1 MSCLIRSAIHG
12 LQGLHTDG
20 FGCISRPSASRFSS
34 MSMGGSNE
42 PPSPFSSIGI
52 GPKTA
57 KFSFTSAANCS
68 CCSLVPLIVGISN
81 SFLSTSTHMS
91 SPISMP
97 SDSGSN

>member
-1 MSCLIRSAIHG
+1 
-12 LQGLHTDG
+12 
-20 FGCISRPSASRFSS
+20 

-57 KFSFTSAANCS
+57 KCSFTIAANCS

-97 SDSGSN
+97 SDSGSNWSVPKSTSISPVPFNVAQPSTNCAGQLSIT